1 MCLAADLQEIV
12 PRDRWDIETC
22 FSPIASIDGACMYTR
37 FGAFISGIASF
48 DASAFGTPRNEAI
61 AMDPQQRLLLEETGS
76 AWTYARNQ
84 HVELSNKSTGAL

>member
-1 MCLAADLQEIV
+1 MCLAMDLQGIV
-12 PRDRWDIETC
+12 PHDRWDIETY
-22 FSPIASIDGACMYTR
+22 FSPTSSIDGARMYTR
-37 FGAFISGIASF
+37 FGAFIDGIASF

-84 HVELSNKSTGAL
+84 CVELSNKFTGAI